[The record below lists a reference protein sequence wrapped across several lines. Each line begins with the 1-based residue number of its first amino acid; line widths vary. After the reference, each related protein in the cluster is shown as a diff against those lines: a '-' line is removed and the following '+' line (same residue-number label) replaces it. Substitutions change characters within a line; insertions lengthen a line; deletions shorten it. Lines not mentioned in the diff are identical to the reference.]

1 MRKRVERAADDP
13 GVVVTTYLGKHT
25 HPCSAPVTGNL
36 PPPPPVVQGSSHAGG
51 GMTQQVAAVK
61 EELYWLAFTQ

>member
-1 MRKRVERAADDP
+1 VERAADDP

-36 PPPPPVVQGSSHAGG
+36 PPPPPPPPVVQGSSHAGG

>member
-1 MRKRVERAADDP
+1 MERAADDP

>member
-1 MRKRVERAADDP
+1 VERAADDP